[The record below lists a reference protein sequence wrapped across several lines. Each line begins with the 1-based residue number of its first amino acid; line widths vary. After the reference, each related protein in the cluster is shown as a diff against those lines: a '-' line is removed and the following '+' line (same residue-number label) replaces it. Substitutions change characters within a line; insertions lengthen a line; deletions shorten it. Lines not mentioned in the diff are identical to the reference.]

1 MKAFVID
8 DSRAVRTILRRLLTE
23 LGFEARE
30 AENGK
35 DGLAALREGYRP
47 DVALV
52 DWNMPEMDGVSFI
65 RAVRAEPAYAAVRLV
80 VITTEMEVGRVAEA
94 LDAGAQEYV
103 LKPLTK
109 DTLRDKLAAL
119 GL

>member
-1 MKAFVID
+1 MKALVID
-8 DSRAVRTILRRLLTE
+8 DSRAVRTILRRMLTE
-23 LGFEARE
+23 LNFETRE

-35 DGLAALREGYRP
+35 TALEALGGGYRP

-65 RAVRAEPAYAAVRLV
+65 KAVRSEPAYRTVRLV
-80 VITTEMEVGRVAEA
+80 VVTTEMEVGRVAEA

-109 DTLRDKLAAL
+109 ETLRDKLAAL

>member
-1 MKAFVID
+1 MKALVID
-8 DSRAVRTILRRLLTE
+8 DSRAVRNILKRMLTE
-23 LGFEARE
+23 LGFETRE

-35 DGLAALREGYRP
+35 NALEALGGGYRP

-65 RAVRAEPAYAAVRLV
+65 KAVRSEPAYGGVRLV

-109 DTLRDKLAAL
+109 ETLRDKLAAL